1 MNPLTIIFSITL
13 SILNS
18 AYSEPHIPTAGLA
31 LATGPPSLGDSSV
44 HYAYNRHLDYG
55 HHYVEPVRHH
65 VSYSTYPNN
74 VVDLFGVIHPVP
86 GFYGHE
92 VVHTHDGYGYGHGH
106 AVTVKHGYKEN
117 HHFGDHGYEHEI
129 KQEHHHGFTP
139 FPSGYVPTH
148 GKAVLDHGIGYA
160 VGHDAIGHFDH
171 HTGPFGPFG
180 FYANY
185 YHD

>member
-31 LATGPPSLGDSSV
+31 LATGPPSLGDSSA
-44 HYAYNRHLDYG
+44 HYAYNRHLNYG
-55 HHYVEPVRHH
+55 HHYVEPVHHH

-92 VVHTHDGYGYGHGH
+92 VSFFVLTFIMSSNFL
-106 AVTVKHGYKEN
+106 VTLFIV
-117 HHFGDHGYEHEI
+117 
-129 KQEHHHGFTP
+129 
-139 FPSGYVPTH
+139 
-148 GKAVLDHGIGYA
+148 
-160 VGHDAIGHFDH
+160 
-171 HTGPFGPFG
+171 
-180 FYANY
+180 FYCAFFRILGSSY
-185 YHD
+185 T

>member
-65 VSYSTYPNN
+65 VSYSTYPHN

-92 VVHTHDGYGYGHGH
+92 VSFFCPSIY
-106 AVTVKHGYKEN
+106 
-117 HHFGDHGYEHEI
+117 HEFKI
-129 KQEHHHGFTP
+129 LKTIILITSQ
-139 FPSGYVPTH
+139 
-148 GKAVLDHGIGYA
+148 
-160 VGHDAIGHFDH
+160 
-171 HTGPFGPFG
+171 
-180 FYANY
+180 
-185 YHD
+185 

>member
-92 VVHTHDGYGYGHGH
+92 VSFLSQHL
-106 AVTVKHGYKEN
+106 
-117 HHFGDHGYEHEI
+117 
-129 KQEHHHGFTP
+129 
-139 FPSGYVPTH
+139 S
-148 GKAVLDHGIGYA
+148 
-160 VGHDAIGHFDH
+160 
-171 HTGPFGPFG
+171 
-180 FYANY
+180 
-185 YHD
+185 